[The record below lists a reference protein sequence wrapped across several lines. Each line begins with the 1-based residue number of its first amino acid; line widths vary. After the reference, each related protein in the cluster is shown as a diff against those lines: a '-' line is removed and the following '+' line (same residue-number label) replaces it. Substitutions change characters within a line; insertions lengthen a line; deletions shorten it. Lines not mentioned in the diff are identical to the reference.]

1 MFPEPARPEASS
13 ESCST
18 GYSDQVL
25 GGLVLQGLRRSLRLL
40 SRRDQRVLAAL
51 VLFQF
56 SLALLDLVAIAAL
69 GLVAALAASATT
81 GQPSTFL
88 PALSEALGDSPS
100 AGEVVAVAMAA
111 GILLVV
117 KSGLSFWGTRRA
129 FRFLANRQAMVASRL
144 ANELLSRPLLQ
155 VQRRSSQENAYALTA
170 GVQAMTIG
178 VLGHAVVIASEVALV
193 VVLLAGLLLV
203 DPVLTAFTAV
213 FFTLIAVTLHVLLAK
228 WAVRIGNQQSRYSA
242 MAWGAV
248 QEALRGYREVT
259 VSGRR
264 GVYTARFHEVV
275 WQSAR
280 VQSERM
286 MISTIGK
293 YVFEISLIV
302 GAGLL
307 VLAQTIGNSLT
318 EAAAV
323 IVVFF
328 AAASRIMPALLR
340 LQGAT
345 LEYKVSTGA
354 AQLSVDLI
362 DDLAESEAADPIQL
376 SVLERMSEESSRGYP
391 DFSARIEVSG
401 LTLVYP
407 GATVPALDDVS
418 MSVVAGSAFALA
430 GTTGAGKSTL
440 ADVILGVLAPDRG
453 EVRIGGLSPDQSV
466 LRWPGAMAYIPQ
478 DVAIV
483 NGSVR
488 ENVAMGLPAHLIS
501 DDRVW
506 EALERSRLADFL
518 SDHRQGLD
526 TVVGEHG
533 VKLSGGQRQRL
544 GIARALYTRP
554 RLLVM
559 DEATSALDAE
569 TEAAVT
575 ETFESMSGDVTRVII
590 AHRLATI
597 RHCDQVAYLKE
608 GRIVACGT
616 FSQVRDAVPDFE
628 RQAQL
633 LGL

>member
-1 MFPEPARPEASS
+1 M
-13 ESCST
+13 
-18 GYSDQVL
+18 
-25 GGLVLQGLRRSLRLL
+25 LQGIRRSLRLL
-40 SRRDQRVLAAL
+40 SRRDQRVLVAL

-56 SLALLDLVAIAAL
+56 SLSLLDLLAIFGLGVVASLA
-69 GLVAALAASATT
+69 AASAT
-81 GQPSTFL
+81 GQSSTFL
-88 PALSEALGDSPS
+88 PTLSEVLGDPP
-100 AGEVVAVAMAA
+100 APGATIAIAA
-111 GILLVV
+111 GAGVLLVL

-155 VQRRSSQENAYALTA
+155 VQRRSSQESAFALTA
-170 GVQAMTIG
+170 GVHAMTVGI
-178 VLGHAVVIASEVALV
+178 LGQAVVIASEIALV
-193 VVLLAGLLLV
+193 VVLLGGLIFV
-203 DPVLTAFTAV
+203 DPVLTLFTAL
-213 FFTLIAVTLHVLLAK
+213 FFSLVAMTLHVLLAK
-228 WAVRIGNQQSRYSA
+228 WAVRIGNNVTRYSA
-242 MAWGAV
+242 LAHAAV
-248 QEALRGYREVT
+248 QEALRGYREVS

-264 GVYTARFHEVV
+264 GVYTDRFHEVV
-275 WQSAR
+275 WQTAR

-293 YVFEISLIV
+293 YVFEVALIV
-302 GAGLL
+302 GAGFL
-307 VLAQTIGNSLT
+307 VFAQTVSTSLT

-323 IVVFF
+323 VVVFF
-328 AAASRIMPALLR
+328 AAASRMMPALLR
-340 LQGAT
+340 LQGAA
-345 LEYKVSTGA
+345 LEYKVASGT

-362 DDLAESEAADPIQL
+362 KDLNESEADDAVPL
-376 SVLERMSEESSRGYP
+376 SVLERMPEEISRGYP
-391 DFSARIEVSG
+391 GFSSSIEVSQV
-401 LTLVYP
+401 TLVYP
-407 GATVPALDDVS
+407 GAQSPALDGVS
-418 MSVVAGSAFALA
+418 ISVSAGSSLALA
-430 GTTGAGKSTL
+430 GSTGAGKSTL
-440 ADVILGVLAPDRG
+440 VDVILGVLAPDKG
-453 EVRIGGLSPDQSV
+453 SVRIGGLSPDQSV
-466 LRWPGAMAYIPQ
+466 FRWPGAMAYIPQ

-488 ENVAMGLPAHLIS
+488 DNVAMGLPAHLVS
-501 DDRVW
+501 DARVW
-506 EALERSRLADFL
+506 EALERARLAAFL
-518 SDHRQGLD
+518 SDHREGLD

-559 DEATSALDAE
+559 DEATSALDAD

-575 ETFESMSGDVTRVII
+575 ATFESMSGEVTRIII

-597 RHCDQVAYLKE
+597 RQCDQVAYLKE